1 MHGTIQRGLC
11 RWALVAAASIALLL
25 AACGGGGSG
34 PTTGATPPTTA
45 RAATAVYFTDDFS
58 TDYDAVWLS
67 ISRVTVVSPAAE
79 TELAA
84 YSPAKLVNLPTLRR
98 AGALVA
104 AATIPAE
111 ATAVRIYVGTQAK
124 LQKPDG
130 TLMDVA
136 LAAPSG
142 YLEFKLEGWNASTGV
157 LALDFDLPRF
167 QLQGNT
173 LTPATRVATSNDY
186 AGWNHR
192 GTEIEGT
199 VVQFSA
205 TSLVL
210 DTRTMG
216 RRTITLDGNT
226 TFVSTRSG
234 TWTPA
239 VGDAVEVKASVAG
252 QGADALQL
260 TALVVEDHSAAA
272 SSGAVKVEGV
282 VTAVIGSVVTASI
295 DHSENSTAL
304 GTLNFDIAGAT
315 FKRGNVASVSV
326 GVRIEAYLTQSGTAW
341 TAKIVEIEGAAK
353 SGGESR
359 LHDYA
364 ELQGRITSV
373 AGTTVVVQVIHQ
385 EHTPGVTAGA
395 SVTIDVA
402 GARFDSGAASCMA
415 AGLPIEIKG
424 SVSTAGVLQ
433 PVEVS
438 VGGACAAAYPALDGG
453 QSGHQDAPTTSGSID
468 TEGSITALRSG
479 EFDITVFDL
488 DEKALAATSLT
499 VRYNSSTLF
508 QGVTPATLAVGGFVE
523 VKGDLSNGIL
533 TATKVQLR

>member
-1 MHGTIQRGLC
+1 MPATIQSWLG
-11 RWALVAAASIALLL
+11 RWALAAAASAASLL

-34 PTTGATPPTTA
+34 AAATPPTTA
-45 RAATAVYFTDDFS
+45 RATTAVYFTDDFS

-84 YSPAKLVNLPTLRR
+84 YAPAKLVNLPTLRR

-104 AATIPAE
+104 AATIPAD
-111 ATAVRIYVGTQAK
+111 ATAVRVYVGTQAK

-130 TLMDVA
+130 TLMDVG
-136 LAAPSG
+136 LATASG

-157 LALDFDLPRF
+157 LALDFDLPHFR
-167 QLQGNT
+167 LQGNT
-173 LTPATRVATSNDY
+173 LVPATRVATSNDY

-199 VVQFSA
+199 VVQASA

-210 DTRTMG
+210 DTRTLG
-216 RRTITLDGNT
+216 RRTVAVDSNT
-226 TFVSTRSG
+226 TFVSTRSA

-239 VGDAVEVKASVAG
+239 VGDTVDVKASVAG

-272 SSGAVKVEGV
+272 SSDAAKVEGV
-282 VTAVIGSVVTASI
+282 VTAVNGSVVTVSI
-295 DHSENSTAL
+295 DHSENSAAL
-304 GTLNFDIAGAT
+304 GTLSFDMAGAT
-315 FKRGNVASVSV
+315 FKRGNAASVAV
-326 GVRIEAYLTQSGTAW
+326 GVRIEAYLTQSGAAW

-353 SGGESR
+353 SGGENR
-359 LHDYA
+359 MRDYA
-364 ELQGRITSV
+364 ELQGRISSV
-373 AGTTVVVQVIHQ
+373 TATTVVVQVIHQ
-385 EHTPGVTAGA
+385 ERIPGVAAGA
-395 SVTIDVA
+395 SVTVDVA

-453 QSGHQDAPTTSGSID
+453 PSGHHDTPTTSGSID
-468 TEGSITALRSG
+468 TEGSVTALRSG

-488 DEKALAATSLT
+488 EDKLATATALT
-499 VRYNSSTLF
+499 VRYGSSTVF

-523 VKGDLSNGIL
+523 VTGDLANGIV